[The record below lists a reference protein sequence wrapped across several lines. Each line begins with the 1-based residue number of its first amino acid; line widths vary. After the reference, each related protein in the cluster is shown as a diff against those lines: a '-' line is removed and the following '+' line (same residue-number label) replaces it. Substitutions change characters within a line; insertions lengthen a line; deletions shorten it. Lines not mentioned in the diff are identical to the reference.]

1 MNKSNKTILALD
13 IGSSQIVSV
22 LATSD
27 NNKNIDI
34 LGFGKAQSEGIE
46 KGNIT
51 DMILASNAISD
62 SVLLAKSSY
71 DVIDE
76 TYVSVSGID
85 SKSVKSKANISIFN
99 GHITSKD
106 IKQVFLKALQDIQDY
121 QYEVIHCIP
130 IHFRVDDSSYID
142 NPLNIN
148 ATKLEVY
155 VNIIMI
161 KKSILNSI
169 SEILRKTNLH
179 NIHYVLNSYA
189 TALATADIEN
199 KQTSTMVINLGAT
212 TTEFAVLQNRAIVH
226 NDIIA
231 IGSKNLTNDISLI
244 LKTSKSNAED
254 IKKKHSTL
262 LYIEDN
268 QSYKIKVPFIG
279 NEAMQEEITLEYI
292 QKITHARVEEIFVL
306 IHNKIQNSSF
316 YETLNTIVLTGGM
329 SKLPGIIY
337 LARAVFASVHIQVKA
352 PKNFQNGYINFNDPR
367 LSSLVGLIMYGLE
380 TEYFCEFDSNKN
392 LKGIVVAEKIEP
404 SPQQQELIIEPPEAP
419 KEQTNRVNS
428 EIIKWKNKILEW
440 I

>member
-1 MNKSNKTILALD
+1 MNKNNKTILALD

-27 NNKNIDI
+27 KSKSIDI

-46 KGNIT
+46 KGNFT
-51 DMILASNAISD
+51 DMTLASNAIND
-62 SVLLAKSSY
+62 SLLLAKSSY

-99 GHITSKD
+99 GQITSKD
-106 IKQVFLKALQDIQDY
+106 IKHVLSKALQDIQDY
-121 QYEVIHCIP
+121 EYEIIHCIP
-130 IHFRVDDSSYID
+130 IHFKVDDSSYID

-148 ATKLEVY
+148 AIKLEVY

-161 KKSILNSI
+161 KKSLLNSI
-169 SEILRKTNLH
+169 SEILRKSNLH

-189 TALATADIEN
+189 TALATVDSEN
-199 KQTSTMVINLGAT
+199 KQTSTMTINLGAT
-212 TTEFAVLQNRAIVH
+212 TSEFAVLQNRAIIY

-231 IGSKNLTNDISLI
+231 IGSKNLTSDISLI

-262 LYIEDN
+262 LCIEDN
-268 QSYKIKVPFIG
+268 QSYKIKVPFVG
-279 NEAMQEEITLEYI
+279 NEEMYEEITLEYI

-306 IHNKIQNSSF
+306 IRNKIEHINF
-316 YETLNTIVLTGGM
+316 YDTLNTIVLTGGM

-337 LARAVFASVHIQVKA
+337 LARAVFPNVHIQVKA

-367 LSSLVGLIMYGLE
+367 LSSLVGLIIYGLE
-380 TEYFCEFDSNKN
+380 TGYFCELDSNKN
-392 LKGIVVAEKIEP
+392 LKGVVVAENIAP
-404 SPQQQELIIEPPEAP
+404 SQKQKELIIEPQETPNEP
-419 KEQTNRVNS
+419 TNRVNS
-428 EIIKWKNKILEW
+428 EIFKWKNKILEW
-440 I
+440 F